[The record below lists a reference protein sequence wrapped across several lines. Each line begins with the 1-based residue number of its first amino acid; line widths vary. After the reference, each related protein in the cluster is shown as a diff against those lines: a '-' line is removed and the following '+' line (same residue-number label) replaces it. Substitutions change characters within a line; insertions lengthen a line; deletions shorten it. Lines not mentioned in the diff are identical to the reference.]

1 VDRGRDPAEYLG
13 SGDAWRDFCR
23 ELERAGAEILRE
35 TAPKAPID
43 LAEGHR
49 YLARM
54 LRAAFEQVVEAGDAA
69 KPWLFGSLH
78 ETLKSGW
85 DNPDNHHTNAYISGA
100 HDYRVWGRRGEA
112 QITSFAVYGGSLGRE
127 GGRRTVAFKELDEFE
142 VLPDGCF
149 ELFLSP
155 RPQPRNWLP
164 TAPDATTLMVRE
176 TFWDKPRGR
185 RAELQIERL
194 GGAPP
199 EPLTPAFVVSAFAR
213 SLRYVASSSRLFFDL
228 ADQWRAR
235 PNTFFPGDPALAAS
249 TLGIPNQFYASGWW
263 RLAPGEAIALDFTP
277 PACRYW
283 GFALSDYWGGSFDY
297 RYWQVHTN
305 QRRAVTRPGG
315 SVRIA
320 IAPRDPGLAGVN
332 WLDTAGHAEGVWTLR
347 FLAAAAHPLPRV
359 RVLPFDELAGIA

>member
-1 VDRGRDPAEYLG
+1 MDRGRDPAEYLR

-23 ELERAGAEILRE
+23 ELEAAGAEVLRE
-35 TAPKAPID
+35 SAPKAPID

-54 LRAAFEQVVEAGDAA
+54 LRAAFEQIVEAGDAA
-69 KPWLFGSLH
+69 QPWFFGSLH

-100 HDYRVWGRRGEA
+100 HEYRVRGRRGDA
-112 QITSFAVYGGSLGRE
+112 HITSFAVYGGSLGRE
-127 GGRRTVAFKELDEFE
+127 GGRRTIAFKELDELE
-142 VLPDGCF
+142 VDPDGSF
-149 ELFLSP
+149 ELHLSP

-176 TFWDKPRGR
+176 TFWDKPRER
-185 RAELQIERL
+185 RAELRIERQ
-194 GGAPP
+194 GGGPP
-199 EPLTPAFVVSAFAR
+199 EPLAPAFVVSALAR
-213 SLRYVASSSRLFFDL
+213 SLRFVVQSSRLFFDM
-228 ADQWRAR
+228 ADRWRAR
-235 PNTFFPGDPALAAS
+235 PNTFFPSDPALAAS
-249 TLGIPNQFYASGWW
+249 TLGIPGQFYASGWW
-263 RLAPGEAIALDFTP
+263 RLGAGEAIALDFTP

-297 RYWQVHTN
+297 RSWKVHLN
-305 QRRAVTRPGG
+305 RRSAVLRPDG

-320 IAPRDPGLAGVN
+320 IAPRDPGVPGVS

-347 FLAAAAHPLPRV
+347 FLGADAHPLPAV
-359 RVLPFDELAGIA
+359 RVVPFDALARLA